1 MGDARKRKTLFFE
14 HNPTDPS
21 VVRKVESH
29 KVAKRLFAVTHL
41 CHQKLTG
48 AWKGNVTRK
57 CPKLCRFHGV

>member
-29 KVAKRLFAVTHL
+29 EVAKRLYVVTHL
-41 CHQKLTG
+41 CHKKTHRRWEG
-48 AWKGNVTRK
+48 
-57 CPKLCRFHGV
+57 